1 MNKNQ
6 ISTIIVFILLALDQI
21 SKLLVVKNFETI
33 SNGISLSSFLNIVY
47 VENRG
52 VSFGMFA
59 EHDKSFYFGIFSIL
73 VSFYIIFLII
83 NSKKSLETV
92 GLSMILGGALG
103 NGFDRLINEYV
114 VDFIDFHLNN
124 FHWPAFNFA
133 DSFITIGAFIFIYDL
148 IKNK

>member
-33 SNGISLSSFLNIVY
+33 SNGIPLSSFLNIVY

-59 EHDKSFYFGIFSIL
+59 EHDKSFYFGIFSML

>member
-83 NSKKSLETV
+83 NSKKS
-92 GLSMILGGALG
+92 
-103 NGFDRLINEYV
+103 IN
-114 VDFIDFHLNN
+114 D
-124 FHWPAFNFA
+124 
-133 DSFITIGAFIFIYDL
+133 
-148 IKNK
+148 